1 MSQLWTEEQ
10 LRQFIPDIDSQ
21 LDDSDI
27 PTVVIQGQGSNI
39 FLQFE
44 NRCEIEFLMAQLSNL
59 LLHQEE
65 ADLGV
70 TVKGTVTT
78 FGEYC
83 TQSSANK

>member
-1 MSQLWTEEQ
+1 MSHLWTEEQ
-10 LRQFIPDIDSQ
+10 IRQFIPDIELQ
-21 LDDSDI
+21 LDDNDV
-27 PTVVIQGQGSNI
+27 PTVVINCEGDNI

-44 NRCEIEFLMAQLSNL
+44 NRREIEFLIAQLSNL

-65 ADLGV
+65 SDLGV

-83 TQSSANK
+83 SH

>member
-10 LRQFIPDIDSQ
+10 IRQLIPDIDSH

-27 PTVVIQGQGSNI
+27 PTVVIKRDGSNI

-44 NRCEIEFLMAQLSNL
+44 NRREIELLIAQLSNL
-59 LLHQEE
+59 LSHQDEL
-65 ADLGV
+65 DLGV
-70 TVKGTVTT
+70 TVKGNVTT

-83 TQSSANK
+83 SG

>member
-1 MSQLWTEEQ
+1 MSHLWTEEQ
-10 LRQFIPDIDSQ
+10 IRQFIPDLDSQ
-21 LDDSDI
+21 LDDGDR
-27 PTVVIQGQGSNI
+27 PTVVIKGQGSNI

-44 NRCEIEFLMAQLSNL
+44 NPRAIEFLIAQLSNL

-70 TVKGTVTT
+70 TIKGSVTT

-83 TQSSANK
+83 AQSSVNE